1 MRYSYQENEVFLTA
15 DNLLAYRNKIWFT
28 ERDCNE
34 LYCLDLEEGYPKMV
48 CKFDA
53 EKEYQPRLF
62 GGLIP
67 LKGKLYAIPCAA
79 EKLYEI
85 DTAAGEVKGIALKEP
100 QPGGYP
106 QYMERMKFLSG
117 HAFNDRIYLVPTTYP
132 AIVEYDSATGEIR
145 YYDGWIKEIEKE
157 CNKGFFRKSCMAG
170 EKIYMPGALGNF
182 VLEFDVETKRHRIFR
197 VGSEKCAY
205 SSICRK
211 GELFWLSP
219 RSKGPVVAWN
229 PHTGEWREYWDFPDN
244 YTPCLCSFSDIVC
257 FEDCLYCTPMYG
269 GMLIKIT
276 DAGKMQEYPLPG
288 NREAKDLIPCIVRDE
303 MYLFSM
309 TENEFLIIDLQGNCR
324 VKKLPMPKEQE
335 KRHKKH
341 LSETH
346 RILTGIHEA
355 EKSQV
360 LYEDYQEALKEY
372 LQFTR
377 KKDAQEECAECG
389 MDNGTVIYEELKR
402 LL

>member
-157 CNKGFFRKSCMAG
+157 FNKGFFRKSCMAG
-170 EKIYMPGALGNF
+170 EKIYMPAPGEFCAG
-182 VLEFDVETKRHRIFR
+182 VLMWKQKRHRIFS
-197 VGSEKCAY
+197 GWSENALFVILAGRRSCFCSLPVQKGGL
-205 SSICRK
+205 SRESHNRK
-211 GELFWLSP
+211 
-219 RSKGPVVAWN
+219 
-229 PHTGEWREYWDFPDN
+229 EWREYWEF
-244 YTPCLCSFSDIVC
+244 
-257 FEDCLYCTPMYG
+257 
-269 GMLIKIT
+269 
-276 DAGKMQEYPLPG
+276 AG
-288 NREAKDLIPCIVRDE
+288 
-303 MYLFSM
+303 
-309 TENEFLIIDLQGNCR
+309 
-324 VKKLPMPKEQE
+324 
-335 KRHKKH
+335 
-341 LSETH
+341 
-346 RILTGIHEA
+346 
-355 EKSQV
+355 
-360 LYEDYQEALKEY
+360 
-372 LQFTR
+372 
-377 KKDAQEECAECG
+377 
-389 MDNGTVIYEELKR
+389 
-402 LL
+402 